1 MLFVL
6 CYRDILWLTNK
17 KGSKFMKRKS
27 IHPLMVLVAVALIAA
42 ACSDGKPVGKE
53 QRSPSVGRGL
63 GTGDLEIIPVFDK
76 DDSVLFVSTVDGNT
90 LPGLGKWDYASLFYD
105 GYSVVEDDSGIFFMN
120 KKGKLLNKNNPYC
133 DVTPFSDGVAW
144 VVEDGGWPKAI
155 DKKGNVL
162 FEMKDAHTVY
172 PFYGGYALFIQDLP
186 VYCEET
192 VYGVVDKKGNQKFI
206 NESITDGLF
215 PVIVDNRAL
224 LATFDTFGWELFE
237 CQKDTVHSTM
247 GWGYDYDSGDEIPV
261 CFDQYV
267 DEKYQILNNYIQVLK
282 DRRMPICIKGKWG
295 VTYLSGNFDD
305 KDKKLIDCEYN
316 RIILDGKNYL
326 VKYGRKFGWLDE
338 KGDYLI
344 NPRFLDAMPF
354 GESSLAAV
362 KDDVSEKWGF
372 VDKDGNWIITPKFRA
387 VLPFEMRNVAPACD
401 AERRLWGLIDNS
413 GEWIV
418 PPQFEKIYEMGIPD
432 RFMVEDAA
440 EMVGVIDLQGKYIV
454 QPRYDDFETP
464 SILENN
470 YYGYIDEDFSYVRS
484 RYVDVDEIASG
495 LRTYLDTLKSA
506 GLSDLIDNYYGEN
519 LRANTSGV
527 VKLDEIRLT
536 KEASVAL
543 SIEIDEDFWRKE
555 SDGWFGYNY
564 VLDKNIVINEY
575 SLTVTLSDIA
585 KGRAF
590 DVMKKIRSLANSSSD
605 DVLTLDGRKI
615 TVAKISPDEILLSIT
630 CNL

>member
-1 MLFVL
+1 M
-6 CYRDILWLTNK
+6 
-17 KGSKFMKRKS
+17 
-27 IHPLMVLVAVALIAA
+27 
-42 ACSDGKPVGKE
+42 
-53 QRSPSVGRGL
+53 
-63 GTGDLEIIPVFDK
+63 
-76 DDSVLFVSTVDGNT
+76 
-90 LPGLGKWDYASLFYD
+90 
-105 GYSVVEDDSGIFFMN
+105 
-120 KKGKLLNKNNPYC
+120 
-133 DVTPFSDGVAW
+133 
-144 VVEDGGWPKAI
+144 
-155 DKKGNVL
+155 
-162 FEMKDAHTVY
+162 
-172 PFYGGYALFIQDLP
+172 
-186 VYCEET
+186 
-192 VYGVVDKKGNQKFI
+192 VDKKGNQKFI

-470 YYGYIDEDFSYVRS
+470 YYGYMDENFSYVRS